1 VEGLAVIPNPE
12 RSGKRKQTRLRKGGR
27 DTSSC
32 SSRWC
37 WRWCGSARHALWAP
51 AASARGGVSVSNL
64 VVSSVT
70 VDPQTKLATARGAV
84 MCTGARRA
92 YVGIEVIQT
101 VGRVHSAQA
110 YGDKRIV
117 CDGRVRFSIGLT
129 NYEGRLG
136 PGDATVNGYAEAFSR
151 FGYDSA
157 RFSGV
162 LQVGKTS

>member
-1 VEGLAVIPNPE
+1 MLLALVWVLLA
-12 RSGKRKQTRLRKGGR
+12 T
-27 DTSSC
+27 T
-32 SSRWC
+32 
-37 WRWCGSARHALWAP
+37 LWAP

-70 VDPQTKLATARGAV
+70 VDPQNKLATARGAV
-84 MCTGARRA
+84 TCTRARRA

-101 VGRVHSAQA
+101 VGRVHSARA
-110 YGDKRIV
+110 YSEKRIV

-136 PGDATVNGYAEAFSR
+136 PGDATVNGHAEAFSR